1 VPRTVELPRSTAVA
15 IIGGGIMGLST
26 AWHLARRGQR
36 DITVFEAETVG
47 AGASGRTGALL
58 RQHYTNRPETHLAH
72 WSLDLF
78 RRWPDLVDPVAVH
91 TPAPLV
97 VTVPI
102 APANDVAADTNMDRL
117 RRNITMQR
125 AVGVQTRI
133 VTPDELRAL
142 QPHARTDDLRAVA
155 LEADS
160 GYVDAP
166 AAVRALALACRR
178 LGVRFIEQTA
188 VSSVVVAGERV
199 QAIVVDG
206 QRVATEHVVCAAGA
220 HTPALT
226 VTARITLPITALRV
240 QIAILIRPLHLE
252 PAHFAYIDLVGGFFC
267 RPFGPGRTLVGVAGG
282 DQHDPVDPTQYTKSG
297 DETYGDLARRAI
309 ARRFPAMRD
318 ASVSH
323 GWAGL
328 YDMTP
333 DTHPLIGPLGP
344 RGLWIAAGFSG
355 AGFKKGPAVGR
366 ALADLVLDGRCG
378 IFDLDRFAPVRFET
392 ESWREPWSS
401 NEYEATADFGHRL

>member
-1 VPRTVELPRSTAVA
+1 MPRTVELPRSTAVA

-36 DITVFEAETVG
+36 DITIFEAETVG

-58 RQHYTNRPETHLAH
+58 RQHYTNRPETHLAQ
-72 WSLDLF
+72 WSLDF
-78 RRWPDLVDPVAVH
+78 YRRWPELIDPDPIH

-97 VTVPI
+97 VTVPV
-102 APANDVAADTNMDRL
+102 APAVDSAAESNMDRL
-117 RRNITMQR
+117 RRNVTMQR
-125 AVGVQTRI
+125 SLGVQTRI

-142 QPHARTDDLRAVA
+142 QPYARTDDLRAVA

-178 LGVRFIEQTA
+178 LGVRFVEHAA
-188 VSSVVVAGERV
+188 VTSVVVAGDRV

-206 QRVATEHVVCAAGA
+206 QRVATDHIVCAAGA

-226 VTARITLPITALRV
+226 VTAGITLPITALRV

-252 PAHFAYIDLVGGFFC
+252 PAHFAYVDLVGGFFC
-267 RPFGPGRTLVGVAGG
+267 RPYGSGRTLVGVAGG
-282 DQHDPVDPTQYTKSG
+282 DQHDPVDPSRYERSV
-297 DETYGDLARRAI
+297 DENYGGLARRAI
-309 ARRFPAMRD
+309 TRRFPAMRD
-318 ASVSH
+318 AAVSH
-323 GWAGL
+323 GWVGL

-344 RGLWIAAGFSG
+344 RGLWVAAGFSG
-355 AGFKKGPAVGR
+355 AGFKKGPAVGK
-366 ALADLVLDGRCG
+366 ALADLILDGHSAL
-378 IFDLDRFAPVRFET
+378 FELDRFAPDRFDTET
-392 ESWREPWSS
+392 WREPWSP